1 VLVTVPVVVQAKV
14 AVVELVEGGGVL
26 VRLTVGAPGG
36 GEGPFAGVYIAS
48 SKTEPLGALATAKTG
63 WALPP
68 AKEVE
73 M

>member
-1 VLVTVPVVVQAKV
+1 M
-14 AVVELVEGGGVL
+14 
-26 VRLTVGAPGG
+26 RLTVGALGG
-36 GEGPFAGVYIAS
+36 GDPLAGVYIAS
-48 SKTEPLGALATAKTG
+48 SRVEPVGALATAKTG